1 MRPLILIGAGG
12 HGSVLLDVIRLTGRT
27 LHGVSAQ
34 ETPAGPAWAGL
45 PFLGPNEALF
55 DLDPDDFELVN
66 GVGSVGSMRRRADL
80 FSWFKARGFVFATL
94 VHPAAVLG
102 SRVILREGAQIM
114 AGCVLQPDVMIG
126 ANSIVNTRASV
137 DHTCRIGA
145 HVHLAPGVTL
155 SGDVVVEDEVHVGV
169 GATVLQGR
177 RLGAGCVVG
186 AGAVVTRDVP
196 PGVTVVGV
204 PARPLPAKGT
214 GHD

>member
-1 MRPLILIGAGG
+1 MMRPVILIGAGG
-12 HGSVLLDVIRLTGRT
+12 HGSVLLDVIRLTGRS
-27 LHGVSAQ
+27 LQGVSAQ
-34 ETPAGPAWAGL
+34 ETPAGPAWEGI
-45 PFLGPNEALF
+45 PFLGPNNALF
-55 DLDPDDFELVN
+55 GLDPQAIELVN
-66 GVGSVGSMRRRADL
+66 GVGSVRSMARRAGI
-80 FSWFKARGFVFATL
+80 FRTFKEKGFTFATL
-94 VHPAAVLG
+94 IHPSAVLG
-102 SRVILREGAQIM
+102 SRVTLGEGAQIM
-114 AGCVLQPDVMIG
+114 AGCVLQPDVVIG
-126 ANSIVNTRASV
+126 ADTIVNTRTSV

-204 PARPLPAKGT
+204 PARPLAPARSG
-214 GHD
+214 